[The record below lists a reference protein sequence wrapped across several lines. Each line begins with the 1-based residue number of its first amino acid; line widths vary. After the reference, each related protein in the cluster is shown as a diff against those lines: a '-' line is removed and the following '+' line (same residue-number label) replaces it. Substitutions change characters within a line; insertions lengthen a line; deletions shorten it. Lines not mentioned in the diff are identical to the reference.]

1 MRSKFVLTLTSTKES
16 LIASRNMEEFG
27 INLIG
32 SQLHVL
38 EIIKPLI
45 LEENLNVLEPFLDYK
60 ENFFATLENWNL
72 TEIYGLYLFS
82 IYGVHI
88 FTHLIKMPIHEIIL
102 FSS

>member
-38 EIIKPLI
+38 EIIKSLI

-72 TEIYGLYLFS
+72 TEIHGLYLVFMDY
-82 IYGVHI
+82 IYLH
-88 FTHLIKMPIHEIIL
+88 T
-102 FSS
+102 

>member
-1 MRSKFVLTLTSTKES
+1 MRSKFVLALTSTKES
-16 LIASRNMEEFG
+16 MIVSRNMEEFG

-72 TEIYGLYLFS
+72 TEIYGLYLVFME
-82 IYGVHI
+82 YI
-88 FTHLIKMPIHEIIL
+88 FLHT
-102 FSS
+102 